1 MAEFPDLPSSLLGD
15 ALTDAL
21 DRAVGTSLES
31 LSVLRLAVKNYTQ
44 HQKKR
49 GVTLDRV
56 MVALGAA
63 LTDSEDEKGH
73 GGLPEMRDPELARQ
87 LRAWC
92 SDDYS
97 SC

>member
-1 MAEFPDLPSSLLGD
+1 MTEFPDLPSSLLGD

-31 LSVLRLAVKNYTQ
+31 LTVLRLAVKNYTQ

-49 GVTLDRV
+49 GVPLDRV
-56 MVALGAA
+56 MVALGTA
-63 LTDSEDEKGH
+63 LTDSEDEKRD
-73 GGLPEMRDPELARQ
+73 GGLPEKRDPELARQ

-97 SC
+97 SG